1 MSSLVMIKW
10 TIKKGINP
18 TQMQEVA
25 TKKRK
30 KKCVHKSPSLY
41 FFLSV
46 IIPSLKK
53 MNSI

>member
-30 KKCVHKSPSLY
+30 KNVCINLLLFTPNLH
-41 FFLSV
+41 
-46 IIPSLKK
+46 
-53 MNSI
+53 